1 MDLLAITDIPTT
13 APASTSMTLA
23 TSTGNATHIFNGK
36 SISQGVFCRRK
47 TAAHR
52 HGISKWG
59 GSHIKMDLLAITE
72 IAATAPVSTSTTNAI
87 TAVLA
92 STALVAASSSPL
104 LHLI

>member
-1 MDLLAITDIPTT
+1 
-13 APASTSMTLA
+13 
-23 TSTGNATHIFNGK
+23 
-36 SISQGVFCRRK
+36 
-47 TAAHR
+47 
-52 HGISKWG
+52 
-59 GSHIKMDLLAITE
+59 MDLLAITE